1 MAKGMY
7 IDTLQI
13 EREAEGSDD
22 FAVFEGVMS
31 SDKLNTKYFKWSP
44 EALREIVRQA
54 NTGNGTPIY
63 PLHIDYSQL
72 NIGRTR
78 SARMVKGQGL
88 TVFDI
93 QRGLKMLDTT
103 TDDLISRI
111 VAGTVDSLST
121 ESVGGDFICD
131 LDGSLYEFKSDGMFM
146 YTRQCGKGHRLGERV
161 RYDGKNQ
168 DATATV
174 KGKPRLKHLAV
185 VGSGAIPDAKITKRL
200 GEMLSADEIHPNDL
214 HLISEIN
221 GFHFHNLT
229 EQLGV
234 APVLPFDNNP
244 DPDPIALSKDPKG
257 DDSMAENKTLIEQEN
272 EALST
277 QVETLT
283 AEKAEIQRQLD
294 AGCTAEEA
302 EALESQLED
311 TKIKLKTAT
320 DKITEDEKSVKDGKV
335 ALDYLHAEAK
345 RYHVSAY
352 FPNDDATPEELS
364 DLESTIADTSPS
376 ELTRSITRLKVKT
389 FKNREGGRKSKSS
402 TPANTTQPKGYTRSS
417 V

>member
-402 TPANTTQPKGYTRSS
+402 TPANTMQPKGYTRSS